1 MRLVIEID
9 VGDKCQSTFG
19 LLLGCCATWS
29 IQVMLCFLFSSYSS
43 EQSTKA
49 KTQKELLKTLQELK
63 AHLPSEKRV
72 KGKSSVLTT
81 LKYALKSIKQVK
93 GNKV

>member
-1 MRLVIEID
+1 MNSGMWRASVY
-9 VGDKCQSTFG
+9 FG
-19 LLLGCCATWS
+19 FYDDGVSLQALEWHS
-29 IQVMLCFLFSSYSS
+29 VFSVSSYSS

-63 AHLPSEKRV
+63 AHLPSEKRI

-93 GNKV
+93 GKQV

>member
-1 MRLVIEID
+1 MFSV
-9 VGDKCQSTFG
+9 
-19 LLLGCCATWS
+19 
-29 IQVMLCFLFSSYSS
+29 SSYSS

-63 AHLPSEKRV
+63 AHLPSEKRI

-93 GNKV
+93 GKQV

>member
-1 MRLVIEID
+1 M
-9 VGDKCQSTFG
+9 TFY
-19 LLLGCCATWS
+19 
-29 IQVMLCFLFSSYSS
+29 CFLQFYSS

-63 AHLPSEKRV
+63 AHLPSEKRI
-72 KGKSSVLTT
+72 KGKSSVLMT

-93 GNKV
+93 GKQLWYYLDNTNLDKIKHLK